1 MRVLLAYDGSTHSE
15 AALASICARASYLPQ
30 GTRVT
35 AVYVLP
41 PVVPPLARPMSR
53 SVMSAAR
60 ADLARRILAPA
71 LRALN
76 EAGLKVRALHP
87 TGDVATR
94 IARVAKSEKSTLI
107 VMGSHGRSARAG
119 LLFGSVSSG
128 VLAGTETPVL
138 LLRGERAL
146 PDTPLKVALA
156 YDDSADSRAA
166 LDFVL
171 AHLGRFDSRP
181 RLHLAHVVD
190 EVPIQVRTALV
201 NLGSTEFTPDQVR
214 AQRDEAFAQA
224 TDRAQRKL
232 QKSGVRVVDHLL
244 VGGNPGDALAAFAKR
259 EKIDLLVMGCR
270 GRTRLRTA
278 FSGSVTNRVAA
289 RSDVPLLL
297 VRSA

>member
-107 VMGSHGRSARAG
+107 GDGIARSQR
-119 LLFGSVSSG
+119 
-128 VLAGTETPVL
+128 P
-138 LLRGERAL
+138 R
-146 PDTPLKVALA
+146 
-156 YDDSADSRAA
+156 RAA
-166 LDFVL
+166 
-171 AHLGRFDSRP
+171 
-181 RLHLAHVVD
+181 
-190 EVPIQVRTALV
+190 
-201 NLGSTEFTPDQVR
+201 
-214 AQRDEAFAQA
+214 
-224 TDRAQRKL
+224 
-232 QKSGVRVVDHLL
+232 VRVGQQRCAGRH
-244 VGGNPGDALAAFAKR
+244 GDAGPAVAR
-259 EKIDLLVMGCR
+259 
-270 GRTRLRTA
+270 RTR
-278 FSGSVTNRVAA
+278 AA
-289 RSDVPLLL
+289 
-297 VRSA
+297 